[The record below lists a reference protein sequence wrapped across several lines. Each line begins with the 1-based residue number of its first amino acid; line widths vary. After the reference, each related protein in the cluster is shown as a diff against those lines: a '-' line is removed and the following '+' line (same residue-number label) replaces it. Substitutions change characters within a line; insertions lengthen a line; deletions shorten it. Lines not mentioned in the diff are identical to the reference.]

1 MKKIINKLHHGWL
14 VCKLQRLRL
23 MKKML
28 TSIVLR
34 GHKVP
39 SLFFRATIP
48 YSKLSSPFQTSVC
61 KLVLVWRKEEI
72 SGQEPERYIDL

>member
-1 MKKIINKLHHGWL
+1 
-14 VCKLQRLRL
+14 

-72 SGQEPERYIDL
+72 SGPGAREAYRSLEHLVVLINLLAER